1 MRRRLSRQQ
10 WRTKAPHETDFRP
23 AFWGSVTFKAIKTE
37 QVLVITK
44 LIFNTNFSLEITSN
58 VKNRFTHKLTTK
70 RYFQTLSLFFS
81 STVTEWNA
89 QDCGISKAA
98 KDTSMLPSNSI
109 REVGASGDRKIRTCL
124 AAFRPW
130 KSFRAQTIY
139 LLASSNLFLST
150 LECGYVSWKKQ
161 HGVVPFHQH
170 IKSLHGPIPLSGSS
184 FNSVTLG
191 SFDLY
196 AV

>member
-1 MRRRLSRQQ
+1 M
-10 WRTKAPHETDFRP
+10 
-23 AFWGSVTFKAIKTE
+23 FKAIKTE

-44 LIFNTNFSLEITSN
+44 LIFNTNFSLEITSK

-70 RYFQTLSLFFS
+70 RNFQTLSLFFS

-98 KDTSMLPSNSI
+98 KDTSMLPSNLI
-109 REVGASGDRKIRTCL
+109 REVGASGDRKIRACL

-139 LLASSNLFLST
+139 LLASSNLFYQHLNVGTFHEKSNMESFPSINT
-150 LECGYVSWKKQ
+150 LKACTV
-161 HGVVPFHQH
+161 
-170 IKSLHGPIPLSGSS
+170 
-184 FNSVTLG
+184 
-191 SFDLY
+191 LY
-196 AV
+196 HFLDHHLIR